1 MKNFNLIKFKMA
13 DLRRILIEKFSRQR
27 DSLNIFLC
35 LASKFLPYIYFTNS
49 SDDIE
54 IRQDSDRN

>member
-1 MKNFNLIKFKMA
+1 MA

-35 LASKFLPYIYFTNS
+35 LAPKFLPYIYFTNS